1 MPFQVNRLNAGLV
14 IFMALLV
21 ASTASAAVFRV
32 PTDRQLVEQSDL
44 IVIATPTS
52 SRVELGDSG
61 VPETI
66 TTMRVEK
73 RIAGQ
78 SGAVIEVRE
87 RGGWFAGRGAIVMGS
102 PQFEEGE
109 RVFLFLEQTASGQF
123 RSSGMALGKFDFV
136 EHDGETLLVRGLEE
150 GSVCALSA
158 DGSIGHD
165 VVRTTAFADWTR
177 EMVTKGDSQIRYESA
192 VSHENIAAANRAGV
206 SLSTTHRGDYLLP
219 GNGSS
224 GTKPVRW
231 NGPTMSYKTNG
242 SQPGVDGL
250 AGSQAAA
257 SAWSSATPDVSI
269 GVSASSCSGSCERQP
284 TQGGDMAIILGG
296 SPSDVSGTVG
306 ESFVAGVLYWAS
318 NSSYTLDG
326 ESFYP
331 IVHADIIVSTNLSPN
346 QQLFNAIVTH
356 EMGHA
361 LGLRHSNSGSPSS
374 TNAIMNST
382 LSENNPPGANL
393 KTWDLD
399 AIQTVYGDGPACRVV
414 DITNQSSG
422 RTIGY
427 MSSTSL
433 SVSVSSNTTSPTYQ
447 WYKGTT
453 NNFGTA
459 TAINGAVSSTYN
471 TGPLSTGTYYFWA
484 KVTNECSSEST
495 TAISITVSSCEPAL
509 IVTEP
514 SDVEIQAG
522 STTTLK
528 VTADGSSPL
537 SFQWYRGDRGNTG
550 SPVIGAT
557 SSTYKTVALN
567 ATSKYW
573 VKVSN
578 SCGGENSRTVTV
590 TVAGGCELPV
600 ITTQPASKS
609 VPEGTQVTLS
619 VSATGTNGILSYAW
633 FRIDGETSTPVGSN
647 SPSFVTPAVTTELK
661 YFVSVSDSCG
671 SVVSNVATVAP
682 VGCQP
687 PTIDSI
693 TPNAFIRWGDSA
705 TLHVSAS
712 GDGPFTYQWYAGI
725 APDTSAPIAGA
736 TSSTYQTTSLTERS
750 FFWVRVANGCD
761 ATNSGTVVMEPQ
773 CLPPAAPS
781 IGVAPA
787 EAQTGM
793 PYMVSWPSQPG
804 VTSYEVQESTTP
816 EFSSP
821 STFDVDG
828 HSREFL
834 KIVAAP
840 TRFYYRVR
848 GIAECDGSIGSYSQV
863 ISVTVVPPPAPTS
876 TEFDV
881 VVPFETTTP
890 VSLSVFVPGTG
901 ADIPFTIETTIDWL
915 TVLPSSGILPA
926 AGRTFEVIG
935 DVTQMQLGSNTGSF
949 TVVFGSSGKSASNSH
964 GTTVPVT
971 VSLVTPVSTAKKT
984 TPSDNSLILLGVA
997 HAVGSNSSLWQSD
1010 VRLLN
1015 IGTSPASLSLK
1026 YVPAGAAGVQN
1037 VKSTAMQLKGGVNT
1051 AFNDV
1056 VKNVYGVGSTGES
1069 QVGSLEVQ
1077 PASSGSLATIA
1088 SSRTFNRSSSGTFG
1102 QFIPAIPY
1110 FKFIGRSEGSTPR
1123 SRLSMQQISQSDK
1136 FRTNVAILE
1145 ASGSPVSV
1153 VVSVFDTAGKRIAD
1167 LPYNLGPGELKN
1179 LNGILAANDITL
1191 EEGRLELSVTG
1202 GEGRVNAYASVV
1214 DNRSNDPFLV
1224 PAVDLNETSN
1234 TRWVLPGMADF
1245 QTGQASWRSDVR
1257 IFNAGT
1263 TTARPTLTFYPQ
1275 GGGTP
1280 AVANATIAAGE
1291 TLVLNS
1297 LLRETFGLTSIGG
1310 ALHITTASAAP
1321 LVATA
1326 RTYDLQTSGT
1336 YGQFIPAVTPEQAF
1350 GADSRPTYILQLEE
1364 SEFFRSNLGLT
1375 EVTGKSVLLKVS
1387 ASVPGAKT
1395 SVSTQVG
1402 LNGFG
1407 FTQLNR
1413 VLTSFLGTGTAF
1425 NGRVTVEVIGGEG
1438 RIAAYG
1444 SVIDNTTQDPTYVP
1458 GQ

>member
-1 MPFQVNRLNAGLV
+1 MPFQVNRFNAGLV
-14 IFMALLV
+14 IFMALLIT
-21 ASTASAAVFRV
+21 STASAAVFQI

-109 RVFLFLEQTASGQF
+109 RVFLFLERTASDEF

-136 EHDGETLLVRGLEE
+136 DYGGETLLVRGLEE

-165 VVRTTAFADWTR
+165 VVRSAAFVDWTR
-177 EMVTKGDSQIRYESA
+177 EVVTKGDSQIRYESL
-192 VSHENIAAANRAGV
+192 VSHEEIVAANRPDI
-206 SLSTTHRGDYLLP
+206 SLAANLRGDYLLP
-219 GNGSS
+219 GNGGA

-231 NGPTMSYKTNG
+231 QSPNMTYKTNG

-257 SAWSSATPDVSI
+257 SAWSSATADVNI
-269 GVSASSCSGSCERQP
+269 NVSGSCTSCERQP
-284 TQGGDMAIILGG
+284 TEGGDMAIILGG
-296 SPSDVSGTVG
+296 SPSDVAGTVG
-306 ESFVAGVLYWAS
+306 ESFVAGVIYWAF
-318 NSSYTLDG
+318 NSSYNLDG

-331 IVHADIIVSTNLSPN
+331 IVDADIIISSDLSPN
-346 QQLFNAIVTH
+346 QQLFNAIVAH

-361 LGLRHSNSGSPSS
+361 LGFRHSNNGSPST

-382 LSENNPPGANL
+382 LSASNPPGANL

-399 AIQTVYGDGPACRVV
+399 AVQTVYGDGPDCRVV
-414 DITNQSSG
+414 DITNQSSS
-422 RTIGY
+422 RAIGY
-427 MSSTSL
+427 MGSTSL

-447 WYKGTT
+447 WYQGTT

-471 TGPLSTGTYYFWA
+471 TGPLSTGTHYFWA
-484 KVTNECSSEST
+484 KVTNDCSSETT
-495 TAISITVSSCEPAL
+495 TAISITVSPCEPAF

-514 SDVEIQAG
+514 ADVEIQAG
-522 STTTLK
+522 ATTTLK
-528 VTADGSSPL
+528 VTADGSSPV
-537 SFQWYRGDRGNTG
+537 SVQWYRGDSGNTG
-550 SPVIGAT
+550 SPVVGAT
-557 SSTYKTVALN
+557 SSNYKTAALN

-573 VKVSN
+573 ARVSN
-578 SCGGENSRTVTV
+578 SCGSENSRTVTV
-590 TVAGGCELPV
+590 TVTGGCELPV
-600 ITTQPASKS
+600 ITTQPASQS
-609 VPEGTQVTLS
+609 VPEGTPVTLT
-619 VSATGTNGILSYAW
+619 VTATSANGALSYAW
-633 FRIDGETSTPVGSN
+633 FRVDGETATPVGSN
-647 SPSFVTPAVTTELK
+647 APSFVTPPVATELK
-661 YFVSVSDSCG
+661 YFVTVSDSCG
-671 SVVSNVATVAP
+671 SVVSNLAAISP
-682 VGCQP
+682 LGCQP

-693 TPNAFIRWGDSA
+693 TPNAFLRWGESA
-705 TLHVSAS
+705 SLHVSAS
-712 GDGPFTYQWYAGI
+712 GDGPFTYQWYEGI

-736 TSSTYQTTSLTERS
+736 TSSTYQTMSLTEKS
-750 FFWVRVANGCD
+750 FFWVRVANSCD
-761 ATNSGTVVMEPQ
+761 STTSGTVVMDPQ
-773 CLPPAAPS
+773 CLPPDAPS

-787 EAQTGM
+787 EAQTAT

-804 VTSYEVQESTTP
+804 VTSYEVQESSTP
-816 EFSSP
+816 DFSSP
-821 STFDVDG
+821 ATFDVDG

-834 KIVAAP
+834 KVVAEP
-840 TRFYYRVR
+840 THFYYRVR

-863 ISVTVVPPPAPTS
+863 ISLTVIPPPAPTS
-876 TEFDV
+876 SEFDI
-881 VVPFETTTP
+881 VVPVESTTP
-890 VSLSVFVPGTG
+890 VSISVFVPGTG
-901 ADIPFTIETTIDWL
+901 TDTPFTIETTIDWL
-915 TVLPSSGILPA
+915 TVIPSSGILPA
-926 AGRTFEVIG
+926 AGMTFEVVG

-949 TVVFGSSGKSASNSH
+949 TVVFGNSAKTGSGTN
-964 GTTVPVT
+964 GTTKPVT
-971 VSLVTPVSTAKKT
+971 VSLVTPVSTAKKS
-984 TPSDNSLILLGVA
+984 TPSENSLILLGVA
-997 HAVGSNSSLWQSD
+997 HAAGSNSSLWQSD

-1026 YVPAGAAGVQN
+1026 YVPAGAAGVQS
-1037 VKSTAMQLKGGVNT
+1037 VKSTAMQLQGGVNT
-1051 AFNDV
+1051 AFNDI

-1077 PASSGSLATIA
+1077 PATSGSLATIA
-1088 SSRTFNRSSSGTFG
+1088 SSRTFNKSASGTFG

-1110 FKFIGRSEGSTPR
+1110 FRFIGQGDAGQPKP
-1123 SRLSMQQISQSDK
+1123 RLSMQQVSQSAD

-1145 ASGSPVSV
+1145 ASGSPASV
-1153 VVSVFDTAGKRIAD
+1153 MVSVFNSDGTKVAD
-1167 LPYNLGPGELKN
+1167 LPYSLAPGELKN
-1179 LNGILAANDITL
+1179 LNSLLAANNITL
-1191 EEGRLELSVTG
+1191 EEGRLELTVTG

-1224 PAVDLNETSN
+1224 PAVDVNETSN

-1263 TTARPTLTFYPQ
+1263 TTVRPTLTFYPQ

-1280 AVANATIAAGE
+1280 SAAGITIAPGE
-1291 TLVLNS
+1291 IKVLNN
-1297 LLRETFGLTSIGG
+1297 LLRQTFGLEGIGG
-1310 ALHITTASAAP
+1310 ALHVTTPSAAQ
-1321 LVATA
+1321 LVVTA
-1326 RTYDLQTSGT
+1326 RTYDLQASGT
-1336 YGQFIPAVTPEQAF
+1336 YGQFIPAVTSEQAF
-1350 GADSRPTYILQLEE
+1350 GDESRPTYVLQLEE

-1375 EVTGKSVLLKVS
+1375 EVTGNPVLLRIS
-1387 ASVPGAKT
+1387 ASVPGGKT

-1402 LNGFG
+1402 LDSFG

-1425 NGRVTVEVIGGEG
+1425 NGRVTVDVIGGQG
-1438 RIAAYG
+1438 RVAAYG